1 MPGQT
6 SITLSGLL
14 QEIRDQFPSNPPR
27 LGFVCLRHFD
37 CCADVSRNQV
47 PLALAEVIRSSGLPL
62 DVHLTPVSNARECTR
77 LILRVARALCDRRGA
92 RTDADFHLPSID
104 FSKIDFTRVTQAAG
118 QALNDTYDAGVAIYA
133 AVKAK
138 GAANEFHT
146 AVNAVAK
153 AAQSDYGLVKEILPS
168 ISW

>member
-27 LGFVCLRHFD
+27 LGFVCLRHFE

-47 PLALAEVIRSSGLPL
+47 PLALAEVIRSSGLRL

-77 LILRVARALCDRRGA
+77 LILRVAKALCERQGPF
-92 RTDADFHLPSID
+92 TDADLHRALYYTVSIFHGRMSPAPSSEQQRELERMSYDD
-104 FSKIDFTRVTQAAG
+104 FLDQYEPHR
-118 QALNDTYDAGVAIYA
+118 
-133 AVKAK
+133 
-138 GAANEFHT
+138 
-146 AVNAVAK
+146 
-153 AAQSDYGLVKEILPS
+153 ILGFRRRKML
-168 ISW
+168 

>member
-92 RTDADFHLPSID
+92 RTDADFHRAVYYTVSIFHARMSPAPSSEQQRELERMSYAD
-104 FSKIDFTRVTQAAG
+104 FLDQYEPHR
-118 QALNDTYDAGVAIYA
+118 
-133 AVKAK
+133 
-138 GAANEFHT
+138 
-146 AVNAVAK
+146 
-153 AAQSDYGLVKEILPS
+153 ILGFRRRRMM
-168 ISW
+168 